1 MNKIASPSDYPGTSG
16 PRSHTVKRL
25 LLKSVKWTALFF
37 IGPIIIGALV
47 LVPLLNNARF
57 HAFLLATLQTQAS
70 KSLGVRVELQNFT
83 LHLST
88 LSVDLYGLTIHGAT
102 PYPDP
107 PLLQVQHV
115 QAGVRIV
122 SVLRSTWYLDSF
134 RVDRPVVQLF
144 VDKNGV
150 SNIPILKS
158 SSNGSNTSVFDLGI
172 RHAVLENGEVY
183 YNSRPASLAG
193 DLHNVSFNASFNSL
207 LQKYSGTLAYS
218 EGHLTY
224 GSIHPPEHSVNLK
237 FDATPTTFHLT
248 QAKLTSG
255 NSQLILDATIE
266 NYNAPTIRAQYNANV
281 DGAELAQILH
291 NPSLPGGMVSATGS
305 LQYQQVA
312 NRSFLEAVIV
322 NGDVKSRRLI
332 VKTPQAKTEIGNVVA
347 HYSLA
352 NGDALLRDFRANLL
366 GGEIKAQGTMK
377 RITGESSSRF
387 NAVVRGVSLASVR
400 SLLGTTTAGS
410 GVAVEG
416 VMNASATG
424 TWGKTFDDL
433 VAHADVTMSGKI
445 AHSRQANQTPT
456 PGSNSPDST
465 MAANTIPVDALIH
478 ATYYGSGQRLALDK
492 SYLHTPQTS
501 LTMNGVVSDK
511 SSLALQIQA
520 NDLREI
526 ETVAA
531 IFQSSAPGTPL
542 QPIGLAGTASF
553 QGVVQGSVAVPH
565 LTGQLA
571 AQNLQANGTTWKVLR
586 THVDLSP
593 SQISLQQGDLEPADQ
608 GKVTFN
614 ATAGLQKWS
623 FSDASPDRSSV
634 ERVADGFVGPGEI
647 VASAD
652 TGDRRRKRESQ
663 SSWHPTESCRKWQC
677 HPHRRDGVW
686 GADIECAN
694 CFFRDRRRS
703 PCRSLRSRSCRRPPG
718 KGKHST
724 QAENLCGAD

>member
-1 MNKIASPSDYPGTSG
+1 M
-16 PRSHTVKRL
+16 
-25 LLKSVKWTALFF
+25 
-37 IGPIIIGALV
+37 
-47 LVPLLNNARF
+47 
-57 HAFLLATLQTQAS
+57 
-70 KSLGVRVELQNFT
+70 
-83 LHLST
+83 
-88 LSVDLYGLTIHGAT
+88 
-102 PYPDP
+102 
-107 PLLQVQHV
+107 
-115 QAGVRIV
+115 
-122 SVLRSTWYLDSF
+122 
-134 RVDRPVVQLF
+134 
-144 VDKNGV
+144 
-150 SNIPILKS
+150 
-158 SSNGSNTSVFDLGI
+158 
-172 RHAVLENGEVY
+172 
-183 YNSRPASLAG
+183 
-193 DLHNVSFNASFNSL
+193 
-207 LQKYSGTLAYS
+207 
-218 EGHLTY
+218 
-224 GSIHPPEHSVNLK
+224 NLK

-478 ATYYGSGQRLALDK
+478 ATYYGSGQRVALDK

-511 SSLALQIQA
+511 SILALQLSKCP
-520 NDLREI
+520 DRDKPLPSL
-526 ETVAA
+526 
-531 IFQSSAPGTPL
+531 QSSAPGTAFSMP
-542 QPIGLAGTASF
+542 AGTASF

-593 SQISLQQGDLEPADQ
+593 SQISLQQGNLEPADR

-623 FSDASPDRSSV
+623 FSDTSPDCNSV
-634 ERVADGFVGPGEI
+634 KHIADGFVGVGEI
-647 VASAD
+647 VAWAN
-652 TGDRRRKRESQ
+652 TGDGVVKREN
-663 SSWHPTESCRKWQC
+663 QC
-677 HPHRRDGVW
+677 FMAPD
-686 GADIECAN
+686 
-694 CFFRDRRRS
+694 
-703 PCRSLRSRSCRRPPG
+703 
-718 KGKHST
+718 
-724 QAENLCGAD
+724 